1 MGVQENTQWL
11 SGYILQWW
19 YNAVMNEITK
29 STRRDAV
36 TQVLH
41 SVQTGKSVSAACREV
56 GIPRSSYYAFL
67 D

>member
-1 MGVQENTQWL
+1 
-11 SGYILQWW
+11 
-19 YNAVMNEITK
+19 MNEITK

-41 SVQTGKSVSAACREV
+41 SVHTGKSVSAACREV